1 MNLRMTLVVPALLG
15 MACLLGGCETEC
27 YKMTDG
33 GSIGKDIDSW
43 KKTDKGYS
51 DELMP
56 QLRQYWAKEK
66 AKWPVFVKKCD
77 DGGTCY
83 DKSIAEAE
91 AEKSTPG
98 SAESASAK

>member
-33 GSIGKDIDSW
+33 GPVGKGIDSW
-43 KKTDKGYS
+43 KLEDKEYA

-56 QLRQYWAKEK
+56 QLRRYWAREK
-66 AKWPVFVKKCD
+66 SKWPIFVKKCED
-77 DGGTCY
+77 SGTCY
-83 DKSIAEAE
+83 EKSIADAAPGASGSDE
-91 AEKSTPG
+91 EKS
-98 SAESASAK
+98 AK